1 MRATKRVTTLLLL
14 LLTALSVSA
23 AGAARDRSA
32 AGAAQDS
39 PKNTPYEDEMRKA
52 DLAATRHLYE
62 PALQSYKKAFALSD
76 KASLDALFGMMV
88 AYRGLGAHKN
98 VLDLCDDAMKLAGE
112 DTRQQAKVHNLKG
125 SSLVA
130 LVSLADKPN
139 DKRLDEALDA
149 FRAAIAAN
157 PDLYSAQLNLGVTLL
172 KQRKDEE
179 GIRELNAYLERAPR
193 GPDTENVVK
202 MVADPRRARESF
214 APDFSFT
221 TRDGAFVSLEDLKGK
236 VVVLDF
242 WGTWCHPCVVAA
254 PGLVRLN
261 KKYGE
266 QGVTFVSVAEND
278 REEAWAAFI
287 DKNKMEWPQFFD
299 KTRKMVV
306 PYNVTG
312 FPTYIVIDGDGI
324 VRAKKMGY
332 GSDTDHWLDNAIKQ
346 ALKRSTGSDK

>member
-1 MRATKRVTTLLLL
+1 
-14 LLTALSVSA
+14 
-23 AGAARDRSA
+23 
-32 AGAAQDS
+32 
-39 PKNTPYEDEMRKA
+39 MRKA

-76 KASLDALFGMMV
+76 KTSLDALFGMMV

-157 PDLYSAQLNLGVTLL
+157 PDLHSAQLNLGVTLL

-179 GIRELNAYLERAPR
+179 GIRELNAYLERAPK
-193 GPDTENVVK
+193 GPDTENVLK

-221 TRDGAFVSLEDLKGK
+221 TRDGAFISLEDLKGK

-278 REEAWAAFI
+278 REEAWAEFI

-324 VRAKKMGY
+324 VRAKKMGD

-346 ALKRSTGSDK
+346 ALKRSTGPDK